1 MDRRVKSV
9 NLFPYQQTGA
19 AFLAARPR
27 ALLADEPGL
36 GKSAQAIAGADD
48 LLAGAVVVVCPAVG
62 RINWLREFSRFSKL
76 PRPAVAIM
84 TKRDRPIADGVTVV
98 SWDLLAAMLP
108 KLPPRI
114 DALILDE
121 SHYAKSRAAKRSR
134 AAWKLVERS
143 AAVWC
148 LSGTPAPNDPS
159 ELYPMLRAF
168 KAVGYD
174 YWTFVRKFCQIQETP
189 FGAKILGGRNLGE
202 LRQLLAP
209 IMLRRKKE
217 EVMKDLPPIRF
228 SDVAVEAEPFDHE
241 LVFPQYF
248 MGPGF
253 QDRALAERTLAEEV
267 AKQNAAVQALWDVGV
282 DAKGRLAALEGLAGS
297 TATLRRYTAMS
308 KVGAVAKLLDQELIE
323 RQYDKVV
330 VFAIHKDPI
339 DTLREALK
347 RHGAVA
353 LYGGTPP
360 TKRQRNIDKFQ
371 NDPKCRVFV
380 GQVTAA
386 GTLITLTAANQVVFL
401 ESSWTPA
408 DNAQAA
414 MRCHRIGQTRPVFVR
429 VIGLAGSIDEQVQA
443 TLRRKT
449 ATLTQLFD
457 KQED

>member
-1 MDRRVKSV
+1 MSHQLTIEPLGQVIEIEEG
-9 NLFPYQQTGA
+9 QT
-19 AFLAARPR
+19 
-27 ALLADEPGL
+27 
-36 GKSAQAIAGADD
+36 
-48 LLAGAVVVVCPAVG
+48 
-62 RINWLREFSRFSKL
+62 
-76 PRPAVAIM
+76 
-84 TKRDRPIADGVTVV
+84 
-98 SWDLLAAMLP
+98 
-108 KLPPRI
+108 
-114 DALILDE
+114 ILD
-121 SHYAKSRAAKRSR
+121 AA
-134 AAWKLVERS
+134 
-143 AAVWC
+143 
-148 LSGTPAPNDPS
+148 
-159 ELYPMLRAF
+159 LRAGIYLPHACGHGLCGTCKVQVSDGEIEHGEASGF
-168 KAVGYD
+168 ALMD
-174 YWTFVRKFCQIQETP
+174 YEREEGLC
-189 FGAKILGGRNLGE
+189 
-202 LRQLLAP
+202 LACCATV
-209 IMLRRKKE
+209 E
-217 EVMKDLPPIRF
+217 
-228 SDVAVEAEPFDHE
+228 SDVVVEAEPFDHE
-241 LVFPQYF
+241 LVFPNYF

-308 KVGAVAKLLDQELIE
+308 KVGAVAKMLDQELIE

-371 NDPKCRVFV
+371 NDPKCRVFI

-401 ESSWTPA
+401 ESSWVPA